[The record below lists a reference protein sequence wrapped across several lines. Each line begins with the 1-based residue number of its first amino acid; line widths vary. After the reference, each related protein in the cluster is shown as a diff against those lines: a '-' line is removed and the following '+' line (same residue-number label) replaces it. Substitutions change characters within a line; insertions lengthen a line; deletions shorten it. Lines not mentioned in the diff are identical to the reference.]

1 LPLDVFPFVVEVL
14 VQRALA
20 ILALV
25 VIGGVAIAEVHIVSP
40 FTARS
45 SEDPGWRRTSQG
57 WIKVGPLGDAAFV
70 QPEREPITRGALHP
84 LVLTVFVALAS
95 LAALVSHDGAAKT
108 GSPPGNEMLVP
119 ICHRPHFSR
128 EMAAR

>member
-1 LPLDVFPFVVEVL
+1 VEVT

-25 VIGGVAIAEVHIVSP
+25 MLSGVAMAEIHLVST

-45 SEDPGWRRTSQG
+45 PHEPGWRRTAQG

-70 QPEREPITRGALHP
+70 QGEREPVTRGALHP
-84 LVLTVFVALAS
+84 LLLTAFVTLAS
-95 LAALVSHDGAAKT
+95 LAALMSHESAANT
-108 GSPPGNEMLVP
+108 ASPARRESAERSWY
-119 ICHRPHFSR
+119 RPHFR
-128 EMAAR
+128 RAKATH

>member
-1 LPLDVFPFVVEVL
+1 M

-25 VIGGVAIAEVHIVSP
+25 VIGGVAIAEVNIVS
-40 FTARS
+40 RS
-45 SEDPGWRRTSQG
+45 TIACPDEPGWRRTSQG

-70 QPEREPITRGALHP
+70 QPDREPITRGALHP
-84 LVLTVFVALAS
+84 LLFTLFITLAS
-95 LAALVSHDGAAKT
+95 LAALMSHEGAANAA
-108 GSPPGNEMLVP
+108 SPPSSESLVQTCRP
-119 ICHRPHFSR
+119 PHFSR

>member
-1 LPLDVFPFVVEVL
+1 M

-25 VIGGVAIAEVHIVSP
+25 VIGGVAIAEVHIVS
-40 FTARS
+40 RS
-45 SEDPGWRRTSQG
+45 TKASPDEPGWRRTSQG

-70 QPEREPITRGALHP
+70 QPDREPITRGAIHP
-84 LVLTVFVALAS
+84 LLLTLFVMLAS
-95 LAALVSHDGAAKT
+95 LATLISFDGAAKT
-108 GSPPGNEMLVP
+108 ASRPSSEMLVQTCRP
-119 ICHRPHFSR
+119 PHFSR